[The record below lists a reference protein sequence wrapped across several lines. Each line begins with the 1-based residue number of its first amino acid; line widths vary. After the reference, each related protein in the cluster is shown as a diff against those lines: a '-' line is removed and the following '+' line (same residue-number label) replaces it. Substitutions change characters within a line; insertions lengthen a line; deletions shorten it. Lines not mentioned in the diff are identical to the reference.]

1 MSDKFYMIYFRPFAL
16 DLSKFFPHKVTEI
29 VILKKKETSFNNS
42 QTPHPA
48 PISTKLLFP
57 LRL

>member
-29 VILKKKETSFNNS
+29 VILKKKGNFL
-42 QTPHPA
+42 Q
-48 PISTKLLFP
+48 
-57 LRL
+57 